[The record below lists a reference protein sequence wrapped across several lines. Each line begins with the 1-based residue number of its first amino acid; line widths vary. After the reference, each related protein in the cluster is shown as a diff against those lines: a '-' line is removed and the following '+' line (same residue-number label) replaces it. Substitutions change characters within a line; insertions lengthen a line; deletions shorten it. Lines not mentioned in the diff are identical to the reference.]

1 MADEIL
7 AELSRLP
14 QEMMASFV
22 LLKLRQ
28 HKGHSNG
35 QSPSFASLR
44 RPNVV
49 YRLKSYT
56 GVAMLLTAL

>member
-7 AELSRLP
+7 AESSRLS
-14 QEMMASFV
+14 QEKMASFA
-22 LLKLRQ
+22 LLKFGRN
-28 HKGHSNG
+28 KGHSNG

-56 GVAMLLTAL
+56 GVARLLTAL